1 LTIVSV
7 SLNSE
12 ILGEIDK
19 LQKTLGFTGRSEMVR
34 ASVRNMLSE
43 EKQRQDLIGEIH
55 AILLV
60 THDEKSDDEINE
72 MRHAHDKLI
81 GTHLHSKVDRD
92 RCLEIFVLSGDAS
105 QIRHMTKR
113 FQSNKKMYNVKLI
126 PL

>member
-72 MRHAHDKLI
+72 MRHAHDK
-81 GTHLHSKVDRD
+81 VDRD

-105 QIRHMTKR
+105 QIRDMTKR
-113 FQSNKKMYNVKLI
+113 FQSNRKMYNVKLI